1 MSVEFN
7 HTTAFIGMRNFDQEL
22 TENDDNEYEVGFNPF
37 VVFLDTFV
45 YYIFLVEKQEKKDFG

>member
-22 TENDDNEYEVGFNPF
+22 TENDDNEYEVGFDPF

-45 YYIFLVEKQEKKDFG
+45 YYIFLAEK